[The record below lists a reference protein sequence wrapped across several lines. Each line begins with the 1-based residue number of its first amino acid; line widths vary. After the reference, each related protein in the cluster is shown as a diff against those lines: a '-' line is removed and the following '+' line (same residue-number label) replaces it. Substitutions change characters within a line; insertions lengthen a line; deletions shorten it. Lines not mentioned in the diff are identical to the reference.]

1 MFILYN
7 TDMVLDTT
15 DLVIEDISHIPP
27 SKYIHLINLKLGTDY
42 SEEVSDNYC
51 VLLKKT
57 EKNNSIILNVFKKG
71 TNLYKQVKLKSP
83 HDVYFA
89 YPSVYIQENP
99 NKVTI
104 HITLYCKHYYGE
116 DRDGDLECRVELDD
130 KLNITYISN
139 FMEALY

>member
-7 TDMVLDTT
+7 TDMALDTT
-15 DLVIEDISHIPP
+15 DLAIEDISHIPP

-57 EKNNSIILNVFKKG
+57 KHDNSLVLNIFKKG
-71 TNLYKQVKLKSP
+71 TNLHQQVRLKSP
-83 HDVYFA
+83 YDIYFA
-89 YPSVYIQENP
+89 YPSVYIQEGV

-104 HITLYCKHYYGE
+104 NVTLYCKHYYREDSDGE
-116 DRDGDLECRVELDD
+116 LECKVELDN
-130 KLNITYISN
+130 KLNITYIAN
-139 FMEALY
+139 FMEVLC